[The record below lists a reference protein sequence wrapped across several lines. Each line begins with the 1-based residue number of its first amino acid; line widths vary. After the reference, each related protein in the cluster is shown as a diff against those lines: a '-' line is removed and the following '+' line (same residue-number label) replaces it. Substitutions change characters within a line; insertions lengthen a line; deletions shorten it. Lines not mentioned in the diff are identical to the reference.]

1 MGLVSGFQNVALG
14 GYIRYALQGR
24 AEKIDDLLGHDPT
37 IKGLSVEDTL
47 NKVMNLCIETP
58 QQDYIFPAERLA
70 RFMVREI
77 QDSVEAGEPLED
89 RQFIYDKAF
98 NLARWITD
106 DEIPEKETFYDRLL
120 NYAHAA
126 PVMTQGDIDI
136 IEQEVKE
143 ESPTT
148 WQAYCAEKNRVD
160 AAYGR

>member
-58 QQDYIFPAERLA
+58 KQDYFLPADRLA

-77 QDSVEAGEPLED
+77 QDSVEVGESLEG
-89 RQFIYDKAF
+89 RQFLYDKAF

-106 DEIPEKETFYDRLL
+106 DEIPEKDEFYDRLL
-120 NYAHAA
+120 NDAHAA
-126 PVMTQGDIDI
+126 PVITQGDIDI
-136 IEQEVKE
+136 IEQEVKD
-143 ESPTT
+143 ESPAV
-148 WQAYCAEKNRVD
+148 WQAYCAEKSRVD
-160 AAYGR
+160 AAYSR